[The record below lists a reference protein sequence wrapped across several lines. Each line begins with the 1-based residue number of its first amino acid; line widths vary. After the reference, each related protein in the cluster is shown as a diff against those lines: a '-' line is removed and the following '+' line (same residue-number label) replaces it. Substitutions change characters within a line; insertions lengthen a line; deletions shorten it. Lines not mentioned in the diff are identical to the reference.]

1 MFRKLAQLSL
11 SAVAGVLP
19 PAVILLASDALQ
31 WRVRRNVARIEGLQQ
46 ANIWLDRQ
54 TVGLLAL
61 AAEKEQRADVK
72 NARRALPVT
81 WIT

>member
-1 MFRKLAQLSL
+1 MFRILAQRSL
-11 SAVAGVLP
+11 SAVAVAGVLP
-19 PAVILLASDALQ
+19 PAVILRATDALQ

-61 AAEKEQRADVK
+61 WKEQKA
-72 NARRALPVT
+72 NTASRALPVA
-81 WIT
+81 WIN